1 MDRKQ
6 DASKDLLNEVT
17 ILIENN
23 KILELRELLEEYH
36 IIDIFEI
43 MENLEE
49 NEKIKYLK
57 ASFRY
62 GCFYIRRV
70 MLKLLVLSNS
80 DTENKK
86 EYGCSSMLLDGRV
99 LNICSVMDLA
109 KDADDKELQQ

>member
-49 NEKIKYLK
+49 NEKIK
-57 ASFRY
+57 
-62 GCFYIRRV
+62 RR
-70 MLKLLVLSNS
+70 
-80 DTENKK
+80 
-86 EYGCSSMLLDGRV
+86 
-99 LNICSVMDLA
+99 
-109 KDADDKELQQ
+109 